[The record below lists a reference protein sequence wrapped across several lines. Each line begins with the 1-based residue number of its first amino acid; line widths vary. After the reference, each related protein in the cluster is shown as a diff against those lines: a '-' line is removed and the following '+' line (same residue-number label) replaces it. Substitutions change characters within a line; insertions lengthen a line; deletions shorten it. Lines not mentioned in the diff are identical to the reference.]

1 MNKLS
6 DEQLVGKY
14 LRGEKKA
21 LEILIS
27 RYLKPIYNF
36 AYSFCGDA
44 EAAEDITQEAF
55 VKVWRNIKRFD
66 QNKKFKTWIFEI
78 AKNTSIDFNR
88 KKKTIPFSRFENEGE
103 GNKFIENLIDFSP
116 LPLEIF
122 ELKEWKNKISG
133 AIGKLSEKY
142 QKIVALRYE
151 NQMTFRE
158 ISELTGESINT
169 VKSRYRRGLTQLKK
183 SLS

>member
-6 DEQLVGKY
+6 DEQLVSKY
-14 LRGEKKA
+14 LNGEKKA
-21 LEILIS
+21 LEVLIS

-36 AYSFCGDA
+36 AYSFSGDA
-44 EAAEDITQEAF
+44 EAAEDITQDAF

-88 KKKTIPFSRFENEGE
+88 KRKTIPFSRFENDGGE
-103 GNKFIENLIDFSP
+103 NKFIENLIDFSP

-122 ELKEWKNKISG
+122 ELKEWKNKING

-142 QKIVALRYE
+142 KEIMILRYE
-151 NQMTFRE
+151 DQMTFRE

-169 VKSRYRRGLTQLKK
+169 VKSRYRRGLSQLKK
-183 SLS
+183 SLN